1 MALLFADLAVDGDLK
16 VFWEEGGEE
25 TGMLGSEF
33 SETLKISEEEVD
45 FDRAWRGVVVIVAV
59 VVVFLGV
66 AIVRVSQGRRGI
78 EFQF

>member
-16 VFWEEGGEE
+16 GFWDGGGEE
-25 TGMLGSEF
+25 MGMLGSEF

-45 FDRAWRGVVVIVAV
+45 FDLAWRGVVVVV

-66 AIVRVSQGRRGI
+66 AIVRVSQGWRGI
-78 EFQF
+78 GFQS